1 MNNILKIVHSTA
13 ETWQQYSIGSLNV
26 KYSYYTLHLEE
37 TIMKDMFM
45 L

>member
-1 MNNILKIVHSTA
+1 MNNILKTVHSTA
-13 ETWQQYSIGSLNV
+13 ETWQKHSIGSLNV
-26 KYSYYTLHLEE
+26 KYSYYTLHLEG